1 MLDEQT
7 RLLLAAYASGDV
19 TKEACKR
26 ALHLTRQSEEARRFV
41 RDLLEDQIRLRSLP
55 AVKPSRDLT
64 ETILQRWDREA
75 WSPAWS
81 WWSARRMAAAAIVLV
96 ACCLSWGVIAWYGRL
111 TYGPGQDVRSA
122 PLPTQMAETKKQAGH
137 PAPERQGQPSSSS
150 SEQSLPD
157 GSNLFSLEKLW
168 DRSLG
173 LYLKGLALL
182 QRTVTEAIALAE
194 LDPVPDIWPADNNS
208 ATEVLTTRASLA
220 GALASVDF
228 QAPFAVVRLFELE
241 RQDLEHHLA
250 AGGLFVVDLPAS
262 DSAQGLDRLIKA
274 AAGLQLPLVL
284 DGEVRQ
290 RLQRRVP
297 SVYIVYAEK
306 LSINRAL
313 GLFEALADTHN
324 RDMFQTLFLQ
334 PAVGPVAKRCADLL
348 GLSPETLMSRIAER
362 RDGATLPDDTLRS
375 LQKTAASKGASQ
387 PAPAG
392 VVLVGYANR
401 TGLAVSKSVRE
412 FFDQPPVRR
421 DGTIHLVIVVRPRL
435 N

>member
-1 MLDEQT
+1 
-7 RLLLAAYASGDV
+7 
-19 TKEACKR
+19 
-26 ALHLTRQSEEARRFV
+26 
-41 RDLLEDQIRLRSLP
+41 
-55 AVKPSRDLT
+55 
-64 ETILQRWDREA
+64 
-75 WSPAWS
+75 
-81 WWSARRMAAAAIVLV
+81 
-96 ACCLSWGVIAWYGRL
+96 
-111 TYGPGQDVRSA
+111 
-122 PLPTQMAETKKQAGH
+122 
-137 PAPERQGQPSSSS
+137 
-150 SEQSLPD
+150 
-157 GSNLFSLEKLW
+157 
-168 DRSLG
+168 
-173 LYLKGLALL
+173 
-182 QRTVTEAIALAE
+182 
-194 LDPVPDIWPADNNS
+194 
-208 ATEVLTTRASLA
+208 
-220 GALASVDF
+220 
-228 QAPFAVVRLFELE
+228 
-241 RQDLEHHLA
+241 
-250 AGGLFVVDLPAS
+250 
-262 DSAQGLDRLIKA
+262 
-274 AAGLQLPLVL
+274 
-284 DGEVRQ
+284 
-290 RLQRRVP
+290 
-297 SVYIVYAEK
+297 VYIVYAEK